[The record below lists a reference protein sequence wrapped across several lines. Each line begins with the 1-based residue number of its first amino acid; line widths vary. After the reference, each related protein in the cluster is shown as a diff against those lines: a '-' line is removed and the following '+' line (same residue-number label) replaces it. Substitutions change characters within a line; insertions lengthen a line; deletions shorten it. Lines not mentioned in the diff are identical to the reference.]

1 MSRQKNVE
9 TQASVGS
16 IVACPS
22 CSDLVAEAGVSAH
35 LDECLAR
42 GRDLERETRVARVER
57 DHYIR
62 RLHNFELVDSVDRM
76 QPNYLTES
84 FFLSQMRTS

>member
-22 CSDLVAEAGVSAH
+22 CSDLVAEAGVNAH

-42 GRDLERETRVARVER
+42 GRDLERETRVASVER
-57 DHYIR
+57 DHS
-62 RLHNFELVDSVDRM
+62 HTTFA
-76 QPNYLTES
+76 Q
-84 FFLSQMRTS
+84 F

>member
-22 CSDLVAEAGVSAH
+22 CSDLVAEAGVNAH

-42 GRDLERETRVARVER
+42 GRDLERETRVASMER
-57 DHYIR
+57 DHSQTT
-62 RLHNFELVDSVDRM
+62 FA
-76 QPNYLTES
+76 QS
-84 FFLSQMRTS
+84 FKLLILLP

>member
-22 CSDLVAEAGVSAH
+22 CSDLVAEAGVNAH

-42 GRDLERETRVARVER
+42 GQDLERETRVASVER
-57 DHYIR
+57 DHS
-62 RLHNFELVDSVDRM
+62 HTTSAAHVG
-76 QPNYLTES
+76 
-84 FFLSQMRTS
+84 FL